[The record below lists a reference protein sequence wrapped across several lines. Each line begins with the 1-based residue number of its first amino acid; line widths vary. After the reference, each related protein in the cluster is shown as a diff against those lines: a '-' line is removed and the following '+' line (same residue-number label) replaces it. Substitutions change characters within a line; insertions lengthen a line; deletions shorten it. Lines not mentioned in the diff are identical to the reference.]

1 MSRITK
7 IEQIS
12 IAPIPLPKS
21 SIKRVAA
28 YARVS
33 TYSDEQLN
41 SLEAQKDYYEKK
53 IKENSS
59 WIFAGIY
66 VDEGITGTS
75 YHHRAEFQ
83 RMIEDCKQ
91 GKVDMVITKSVS
103 RFARNTVDA
112 LKVIRELK
120 DIGVGVLFERENISV
135 SYTHLTLPTKA

>member
-53 IKENSS
+53 IK
-59 WIFAGIY
+59 
-66 VDEGITGTS
+66 
-75 YHHRAEFQ
+75 
-83 RMIEDCKQ
+83 
-91 GKVDMVITKSVS
+91 
-103 RFARNTVDA
+103 
-112 LKVIRELK
+112 
-120 DIGVGVLFERENISV
+120 
-135 SYTHLTLPTKA
+135 